1 MGEGGGREN
10 GRRKGRYL
18 TSMCATIL
26 SRASFAGGGSPVL
39 NFYIKK
45 QEEKEEKERKRK
57 KSRGRYVAQV
67 SDYVFL
73 QVIKNGHHR

>member
-1 MGEGGGREN
+1 
-10 GRRKGRYL
+10 
-18 TSMCATIL
+18 MCATIL

-45 QEEKEEKERKRK
+45 QEEKEEKEEKERKRK

-73 QVIKNGHHR
+73 QVIKDGHHR